1 MLNNSVIWYKFSG
14 YKVDIGSK
22 ASESNEVL
30 V

>member
-14 YKVDIGSK
+14 QKLDIS
-22 ASESNEVL
+22 SDVNESNEVH